1 LEDAATH
8 VDSLAILL
16 VLVLTQDIMPIYL
29 RGWAAESW
37 RLEELTEPA
46 FVEVL
51 LVDHAQQ
58 PVTSVAAQTTSLVT
72 VKRKL

>member
-1 LEDAATH
+1 MPTY
-8 VDSLAILL
+8 LL
-16 VLVLTQDIMPIYL
+16 
-29 RGWAAESW
+29 GWAAELW
-37 RLEELTEPA
+37 RLEELTEPG

-58 PVTSVAAQTTSLVT
+58 PVTNVAAQTTSLVI